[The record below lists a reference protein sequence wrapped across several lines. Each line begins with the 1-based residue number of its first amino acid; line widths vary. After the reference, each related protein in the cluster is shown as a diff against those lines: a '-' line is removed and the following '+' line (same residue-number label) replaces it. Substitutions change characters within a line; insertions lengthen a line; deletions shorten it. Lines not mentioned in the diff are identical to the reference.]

1 MKKAISSFL
10 IIILLFVPIVSVSG
24 QPRSLRTLFKPAKK
38 EKVTEAFRSNAVNV
52 FENVKASMSGDRVLI
67 EWQMRSEMANIGFY
81 VHRVDAA
88 GDQII
93 NSEIVFGS
101 AATAGRQPQ
110 SGTDYKFLDYFG
122 GINSSYYIE
131 SVDLDGNRAESGIAK
146 TLATRGKGN
155 VAGVPSNSA
164 EPNDAEG

>member
-1 MKKAISSFL
+1 MKKAISSL
-10 IIILLFVPIVSVSG
+10 IVIILLSVPNLSVFG
-24 QPRSLRTLFKPAKK
+24 QKTSLAKRVK
-38 EKVTEAFRSNAVNV
+38 SALEAKAAEASRSNAVNV

-67 EWQMRSEMANIGFY
+67 EWQMRSEVANIGFY

-110 SGTDYKFLDYFG
+110 AGTDYKFLDHFA
-122 GINSSYYIE
+122 GISS
-131 SVDLDGNRAESGIAK
+131 N
-146 TLATRGKGN
+146 
-155 VAGVPSNSA
+155 
-164 EPNDAEG
+164 